1 MAKESQRNRFFEI
14 FFLVLVV
21 AVSVVF
27 LRLLEPFFISLILA
41 ALAAR
46 IFWAPF
52 SRLKKLFRNQAP
64 PAALLTVLILTV
76 VVILPLGL
84 LGAAAYAELSTAY
97 LELSERYEELRGEH
111 SLLEML
117 RDLPVVGSSLEELD
131 PEALVESSEEFLRGL
146 GDLALNAFRTSFLG
160 LAGGVAQTILM
171 LLLVFFF
178 LLDGPAFIDGIKKL
192 LPLADE
198 DFDRIT
204 NEAVRTAGATLRST
218 VVIGLG
224 EGVFGTILFL
234 SFGLP
239 APFLWGMI
247 MVVFSMVPLVGTN
260 FILVPASII
269 LVVSGRPLSGLLMLA
284 ISLAVVSFSQNLVK
298 PMLLGDSSGMHPA
311 LVLLATLG
319 GIAWLGLVGFILGP
333 VIASLFMVVWRL
345 FSRYYTG
352 ADEFSGST

>member
-1 MAKESQRNRFFEI
+1 MVKESQRKLFFEV

-21 AVSVVF
+21 LVSAVF
-27 LRLLEPFFISLILA
+27 LRMLAPFFIALILA

-46 IFWAPF
+46 IFWTPF
-52 SRLKKLFRNQAP
+52 CRFKRMFRNQAP
-64 PAALLTVLILTV
+64 PAALMTVLMLAV

-97 LELSERYEELRGEH
+97 IELSDRYEDLRGER
-111 SLLEML
+111 SLLDVL
-117 RDLPVVGSSLEELD
+117 QDLPVVGQSLAELD
-131 PEALVESSEEFLRGL
+131 PEEVAKSTEDFLRGI
-146 GDLALNAFRTSFLG
+146 GDLALNAFRTSFVG
-160 LAGGVAQTILM
+160 LAGAVAQTILM

-178 LLDGPAFIDGIKKL
+178 LLDGPGFIDGIKEL
-192 LPLADE
+192 LPLAHE

-224 EGVFGTILFL
+224 EGVFGTVMFL
-234 SFGLP
+234 AFGLP

-247 MVVFSMVPLVGTN
+247 MIVFSMVPLVGTN

-269 LVVSGRPLSGLLMLA
+269 LALSGRLVAGLLMLG

-319 GIAWLGLVGFILGP
+319 GIAWLGVVGFILGP
-333 VIASLFMVVWRL
+333 VIASLFIVVWRL

-352 ADEFSGST
+352 AEEFNGST